1 MKWKTRILRSIP
13 QVRFNHVWNI
23 LFVTNAFLC
32 TQTAEAAPYM
42 LDKNTPRR
50 KSVLIFCTSF
60 FFSIRRVAFFFFLFL
75 FLFNL
80 AVCKLRRITY
90 IACVRCQFCIFYSNR
105 NRFIR
110 TGKKECFG
118 IFDNIEILLP
128 IFIVYIYIFIVKI
141 FISITILY
149 VYLILLNQNCFILW
163 KVITKILIKIQ
174 NWRKCYYNYSRFTIT
189 YLQFQF

>member
-1 MKWKTRILRSIP
+1 
-13 QVRFNHVWNI
+13 
-23 LFVTNAFLC
+23 
-32 TQTAEAAPYM
+32 M

-128 IFIVYIYIFIVKI
+128 IFIVYIYIYSKNFHIYNNLVCLFNIIESKLFYFMKSNNKDI
-141 FISITILY
+141 NKNSKLEKMLLQLFQIYNHLFTISILK
-149 VYLILLNQNCFILW
+149 NQ
-163 KVITKILIKIQ
+163 KI
-174 NWRKCYYNYSRFTIT
+174 
-189 YLQFQF
+189 